1 MVSIV
6 YVTNTG
12 SSKRYAEMLSEKTG
26 YPCYALSDSDAA
38 VGTDVVFISW
48 VMAGAI
54 QGISEARVKFGTLK
68 AVVAVGM
75 MKSDSQD
82 ASLKEK
88 NDVSETFFSLAGAF
102 DIKKLSGMYK
112 MMMPGK
118 NTGIHC
124 HFLFQGIFPI
134 QGSNPGFL
142 HFRQSLYHLSHQG
155 SPRPLINL
163 KGSNLNG

>member
-12 SSKRYAEMLSEKTG
+12 SSKRYAEMLSKKTG

-48 VMAGAI
+48 VMAGTI
-54 QGISEARVKFGTLK
+54 QGLSEARVKFGTLK

-75 MKSDSQD
+75 MKSESQD

-88 NDVSETFFSLAGAF
+88 NDVSETFFSLAGSF

-112 MMMPGK
+112 MMMGMMVKMLKSKLKESDEPKAKEMVEKFEEGFDFVDEENLSEILEFLGK
-118 NTGIHC
+118 
-124 HFLFQGIFPI
+124 
-134 QGSNPGFL
+134 
-142 HFRQSLYHLSHQG
+142 
-155 SPRPLINL
+155 
-163 KGSNLNG
+163 

>member
-6 YVTNTG
+6 YVSNTG
-12 SSKRYAEMLSEKTG
+12 SSKKYAEMLSEKTG
-26 YPCYALSDSDAA
+26 YPCYAMADSDAA

-75 MKSDSQD
+75 MKSESQD
-82 ASLKEK
+82 ATLKEK
-88 NDVSETFFSLAGAF
+88 NDVSEAFFTLAGAF

-112 MMMPGK
+112 MMMGMMMKMIKAKLKESNDPKAKEMVEQFEEGFDFVSEENLGEVVEFLGK
-118 NTGIHC
+118 
-124 HFLFQGIFPI
+124 
-134 QGSNPGFL
+134 
-142 HFRQSLYHLSHQG
+142 
-155 SPRPLINL
+155 
-163 KGSNLNG
+163 